1 MTVLRSAICFCL
13 LLAWGLLSVGCRQDM
28 HDQPR
33 YEPLEASDFF
43 EDGRASRP
51 LVPGTVARGQ
61 LHTDAHLYTG
71 KIAGELATTLPF
83 PVTRAVL
90 ERGRERYAI
99 YCTPCHDR
107 VGSGQGMIVRRGFRR
122 PPSLH
127 IDRLRQVP
135 VGHFF
140 EVMSNGFGAMLDYAA
155 QLTPNDRWAVAAYMR
170 ALQLSQYAT
179 LADVP
184 ADVQP
189 QLQSKNP

>member
-1 MTVLRSAICFCL
+1 
-13 LLAWGLLSVGCRQDM
+13 M

-33 YEPLEASDFF
+33 YKPLAESDFF

-51 LVPGTVARGQ
+51 QVPGTVARGQ
-61 LHTDAHLYTG
+61 LHTEAHLYTG
-71 KIAGELATTLPF
+71 KINGELATTLPF
-83 PVTRAVL
+83 PVTRAIL
-90 ERGRERYAI
+90 ERGRERYDI

-140 EVMSNGFGAMLDYAA
+140 EVMSHGFGAMLDYAA
-155 QLTPNDRWAVAAYMR
+155 QLTPEDRWAVAAYMR

-179 LADVP
+179 RADVP

-189 QLQSKNP
+189 QLQSKSP

>member
-1 MTVLRSAICFCL
+1 MTVLRCAICFCL
-13 LLAWGLLSVGCRQDM
+13 LLACGLLSAGCRQDM

-33 YEPLEASDFF
+33 YKPLAESDFF

-51 LVPGTVARGQ
+51 QVPGTVARGQ
-61 LHTDAHLYTG
+61 LRTEAHLYTG
-71 KIAGELATTLPF
+71 KIDGELATTLPF

-90 ERGRERYAI
+90 ERGRERYDI

-135 VGHFF
+135 VAHFF
-140 EVMSNGFGAMLDYAA
+140 EVISNGFGAMLDYAA
-155 QLTPNDRWAVAAYMR
+155 QLTPDDRWAVAAYMR

-189 QLQSKNP
+189 QLQSQNP